1 MSRVIK
7 NDAHGARTVSEF
19 VDLDGVQVLITLR
32 TVEGRIGAELRFRT
46 GPGQDFSEPIELGDD
61 LPG

>member
-1 MSRVIK
+1 
-7 NDAHGARTVSEF
+7 
-19 VDLDGVQVLITLR
+19 
-32 TVEGRIGAELRFRT
+32 VEGRIGAELRFRT